1 MIFMV
6 FQIKPL
12 EKSEK
17 KTRQQGYMHV
27 EGRAVYQGS
36 SSMALSLMALRQG
49 LSVNQKLS
57 NLPGLVGHHDVRRG
71 QLF

>member
-1 MIFMV
+1 
-6 FQIKPL
+6 
-12 EKSEK
+12 
-17 KTRQQGYMHV
+17 MHV
-27 EGRAVYQGS
+27 EGRAMYQDS

-57 NLPGLVGHHDVRRG
+57 NLPRLVGHHDVRRG